1 MDYARS
7 LSYILEDQEWWQKL
21 LILGLLSLIPIVG
34 PIYVAGYVVQVLQDV
49 IAGRAVPLPNAVDDF
64 GNRLVNGLLLSLISM
79 IYMLPVIVI
88 ACASGGGSAL
98 LANTTA
104 DPDTAGVLGGVWGSC
119 LGCITFLLGL
129 LISLLPPFAWSKF
142 AESGKFG
149 DAFRLGE
156 VFGGVK
162 DNLGPVIIVTLLSML
177 VSMVAGLVG
186 FFLCLIGLL
195 FTTVYAQLVTAYL
208 YGALYRQ
215 SKEKAL

>member
-49 IAGRAVPLPNAVDDF
+49 IAGKAAPLPDAVDDF
-64 GNRLVNGLLLSLISM
+64 GGRLVNGLLLTLINL
-79 IYMLPVIVI
+79 IYMLPVII
-88 ACASGGGSAL
+88 IGCASGGGSAL
-98 LANTTA
+98 LAEATA
-104 DPDTAGVLGGVWGSC
+104 DPDAAGVIGGVWGSC
-119 LGCITFLLGL
+119 LGCITFVLGL
-129 LISLLPPFAWSKF
+129 LISLLLPFAWSKF
-142 AESGKFG
+142 AETGQFG
-149 DAFRLGE
+149 DAFKLGE
-156 VFGGVK
+156 VFGGVR
-162 DNLGPVIIVTLLSML
+162 DNLGPTIIVILISML
-177 VSMVAGLVG
+177 VSLVAGLVG
-186 FFLCLIGLL
+186 FLLCMIGAI